1 MYKSKAELNSVS
13 MHLQQNLATYKLA
26 GAIKKSA
33 DVMRMMNN
41 LIKLPQLNQ
50 TMMVMARE
58 MEKAGLIEEMIDDMM
73 DNDDEVEDE
82 ANEEVDKV
90 MDELALDVLDKTPNA
105 PANVRAGAAQEAE
118 PEVAEEEDPEMRKM
132 QERFDSLKGGM

>member
-1 MYKSKAELNSVS
+1 MVRTPMQKSSFLYSNIHVFVFFE
-13 MHLQQNLATYKLA
+13 
-26 GAIKKSA
+26 
-33 DVMRMMNN
+33 
-41 LIKLPQLNQ
+41 
-50 TMMVMARE
+50 
-58 MEKAGLIEEMIDDMM
+58 DMM

-105 PANVRAGAAQEAE
+105 PANVRAGAAEAE
-118 PEVAEEEDPEMRKM
+118 PDVAEAEDPEMRKM

>member
-58 MEKAGLIEEMIDDMM
+58 MEKAGLIEEMID
-73 DNDDEVEDE
+73 
-82 ANEEVDKV
+82 
-90 MDELALDVLDKTPNA
+90 
-105 PANVRAGAAQEAE
+105 GAHADA
-118 PEVAEEEDPEMRKM
+118 KI
-132 QERFDSLKGGM
+132 FFLIFKYSCFCFL

>member
-13 MHLQQNLATYKLA
+13 MHLQQNLATFKLA

-58 MEKAGLIEEMIDDMM
+58 MEKAGLIEEMIDGTLLYSFPS
-73 DNDDEVEDE
+73 
-82 ANEEVDKV
+82 AKFI
-90 MDELALDVLDKTPNA
+90 LYL
-105 PANVRAGAAQEAE
+105 
-118 PEVAEEEDPEMRKM
+118 
-132 QERFDSLKGGM
+132 